1 MEGNRPNCFFSFS
14 TGISYSFLKVKVFGK
29 SKVILYLKNNQHYYS
44 LFSHTTKVIP
54 GSGSCPDYVSF
65 HGLSLLPSI
74 IPRTFQPDS
83 AAPPPFLIETELM

>member
-1 MEGNRPNCFFSFS
+1 MEEIDPTVSFLFLLV
-14 TGISYSFLKVKVFGK
+14 ISYSFLKVKVFGK
-29 SKVILYLKNNQHYYS
+29 SKVISYLKNNQHYYS

-54 GSGSCPDYVSF
+54 GSGSCPDYASF
-65 HGLSLLPSI
+65 HGLSPLPSI